1 MKPENCK
8 PAYMDTT
15 KKNDKGNIYEISGG
29 AFVGFRRAYISL
41 PFEANSVEE
50 AKQKAHMYAA
60 NNDYLDFFITKIVK
74 VTGAVRCKPR
84 IITFEY

>member
-1 MKPENCK
+1 MKIENSK
-8 PAYMDTT
+8 PSYVDKT
-15 KKNDKGNIYEISGG
+15 KKKDKGNIYEISGG
-29 AFVGFRRAYISL
+29 AFVNFRRAHISL
-41 PFEANSVEE
+41 PFEANSIEG
-50 AKQKAHMYAA
+50 AKQKAYMYAA